1 MTFQVGRADESSRA
15 FVALEGFF
23 PCVRHDVSFEIVL
36 LNEFTATDV
45 TLIRFLPSMCPL
57 VCGELSFGDKS
68 SLAFIA
74 FVRARSGAVSY
85 THLTLPT
92 IYAV

>member
-45 TLIRFLPSMCPL
+45 TLIRFLPSMCSL

-74 FVRARSGAVSY
+74 FVRARSGVN
-85 THLTLPT
+85 THVPLQ
-92 IYAV
+92 IK